1 MKAAWAREME
11 DVVLGAVCY
20 SGLSPET
27 VSLWVPHVSC
37 KAESHVCMVQVSAV
51 GLICLVLPRGSEC
64 MSNRDGW
71 GGLHIVVRNFL
82 HGQINTMVSIQHRGA
97 IFSALYGVQLS
108 DCLIMG
114 CCRGACRQQP

>member
-37 KAESHVCMVQVSAV
+37 KAESHVRMVQVSAV
-51 GLICLVLPRGSEC
+51 GLICLVLPAVLTPLIAWPLRKA
-64 MSNRDGW
+64 GW
-71 GGLHIVVRNFL
+71 IQTGDLTLSSIIALLFL
-82 HGQINTMVSIQHRGA
+82 PVFKPA
-97 IFSALYGVQLS
+97 A
-108 DCLIMG
+108 
-114 CCRGACRQQP
+114 

>member
-71 GGLHIVVRNFL
+71 GGLHIVGEISSTDRL
-82 HGQINTMVSIQHRGA
+82 TPWYL
-97 IFSALYGVQLS
+97 FSTEELFSLL
-108 DCLIMG
+108 CMG
-114 CCRGACRQQP
+114 CS